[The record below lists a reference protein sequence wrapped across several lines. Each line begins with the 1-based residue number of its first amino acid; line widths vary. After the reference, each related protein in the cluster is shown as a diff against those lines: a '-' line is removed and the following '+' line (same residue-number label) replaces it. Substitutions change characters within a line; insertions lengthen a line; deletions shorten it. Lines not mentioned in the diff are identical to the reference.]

1 MFVQWKREGMGEKSE
16 LTTLQAGQSPQEDEV
31 PATNTCHGY
40 AFTPSLVRQG
50 DTDSPLKEKISA

>member
-1 MFVQWKREGMGEKSE
+1 MGEESE